1 MKKSLLLATL
11 AALLICSAAAKDQA
25 AAESNLTS
33 DQVEANYTQAIEGRA
48 ADILKVLALTDT
60 NKAAKVH
67 AAVIAQYR
75 ALKAWHDENDA
86 RLKAAKADTNAV
98 AQIRASLQTLH
109 DHFIARLSANLTPQQ
124 VDQVKDKMTY
134 GVVQVTFNAYT
145 KKYPGLTDAEK
156 QQILAWLIEARES
169 SMDQGSSD
177 EKHAVFGKF
186 KGRINNYLSK
196 QGYDAKTG
204 RKKVAPVVTP
214 AAATNPP
221 AK

>member
-1 MKKSLLLATL
+1 MKISLVLNAL
-11 AALLICSAAAKDQA
+11 AALVICSAGAKDQA
-25 AAESNLTS
+25 STESNLTP
-33 DQVEANYTQAIEGRA
+33 DQVEAKYTQAIEGRA

-60 NKAAKVH
+60 SKAAKVH
-67 AAVIAQYR
+67 DAVIAQYR
-75 ALKAWHDENDA
+75 ALKAWHDENDT
-86 RLKAAKADTNAV
+86 RLKAAKSDTNAV
-98 AQIRASLQTLH
+98 AQIHASLQTLH
-109 DHFIARLSANLTPQQ
+109 DYFLAKLSANLTPQQ

-134 GVVQVTFNAYT
+134 GVVQVTFNAYV
-145 KKYPGLTDAEK
+145 KKYPDLTDAEK
-156 QQILAWLIEARES
+156 QQLLTWLIEARES

-204 RKKVAPVVTP
+204 RKKVAPLETP
-214 AAATNPP
+214 AAATSQP

>member
-1 MKKSLLLATL
+1 MKKSLVLNAL
-11 AALLICSAAAKDQA
+11 AALVICSAGAKDQA
-25 AAESNLTS
+25 STESNLTP
-33 DQVEANYTQAIEGRA
+33 DQVEAKYTQAIEGRA

-60 NKAAKVH
+60 SKAAKVH
-67 AAVIAQYR
+67 DAVIAQYR
-75 ALKAWHDENDA
+75 ALKAWHDENDT
-86 RLKAAKADTNAV
+86 RLKAAKSDTNAV
-98 AQIRASLQTLH
+98 AQIHASLQTLH
-109 DHFIARLSANLTPQQ
+109 DYFLAKLSANLTPQQ

-134 GVVQVTFNAYT
+134 GVVQVTFNAYV
-145 KKYPGLTDAEK
+145 KKYPDLTDAEK
-156 QQILAWLIEARES
+156 QQLLTWLIEARES

-214 AAATNPP
+214 AAATSQP